1 MAQRFDPITQRF
13 QLSGIDSLF
22 QQNPAN
28 LASNLLRSGMSPQE
42 VSLQTG
48 VNLDELM
55 LLQRDQMTNVP
66 VQPPMATMPMNQTGG
81 ITSTL
86 NRDIMAGDPTGELA
100 MMSSQMVDQMDLL
113 GLTKDEDTAD
123 ALDGVVAAQI
133 NASAEKVQSAAA
145 SGDAAQLAQAQKD
158 ANDVTQL
165 NTSIISFMGNTP
177 EARKEKMNIYREAAA
192 TMLGGREDLEKF
204 IRQPDEALP
213 YMVAGM
219 ALTQSGEQGDDW
231 ITALTNAFSKY
242 AVTKKQ
248 EDRAFEDR
256 YSQFKLNEQMRKED
270 FATNLALQDLKLQA
284 NQLTEK
290 GTPYI
295 VNGGLQILNSME
307 ARSLSR
313 QEGIDLRPYDK
324 DLDGKVSDYT
334 ITTPDGS
341 SMTKLLT
348 NSRASQLQGLGFN
361 IVSGNQNKDTKQYQI
376 IYPPDYTPEVGSRLE
391 NMPSFINLS
400 DSEIKAVREE
410 FPNVDFSDKKV
421 DFIPVIRTID
431 GVATPKLIPETQI
444 NYRTD
449 QRQYASESI
458 IINPETGEVSI
469 SKGSG
474 GSERALNKSRRDAL
488 ADFRSQVNNGGQVF
502 VLLND
507 ILKAADSGADIPS
520 FARGTTNF
528 LQGTLDELK
537 AFGKLIPGLAE
548 NLYATAEG
556 VTGSITSGN
565 KNQHSVRAGD
575 LYSDFMASEDA
586 QTLLGK
592 NVQNREYAAL
602 TFNLAVSLAKA
613 MGLGEARALSDRD
626 LVFAMQVAGLDST
639 NRESL
644 IARHNQIRGDIVK
657 NIYRTEANL
666 KNDVYL
672 TGDGKFKKGLDNIL
686 NTPIDP
692 LKPDVTFASYYQSM
706 TNKGEP
712 ELQDAQTQPATTT
725 QTGYSTEYS
734 NFFSNLDASNLPSL
748 TSMLSKKVNE
758 VSKEPKAT
766 QDKYF
771 TDLGKYLNTLPQDI
785 RETILTALEQAMQGE

>member
-100 MMSSQMVDQMDLL
+100 MLSSQMVDQMDLL

-133 NASAEKVQSAAA
+133 NASAERVQSAAA

-248 EDRAFEDR
+248 GEREFEDR
-256 YSQFKLNEQMRKED
+256 YLQFKLSEQMRKED
-270 FATNLALQDLKLQA
+270 FATNLALKDLDIQA
-284 NQLTEK
+284 SQITEK

-295 VNGGLQILNSME
+295 VNGDLRILNSME
-307 ARSLSR
+307 ARKLSKT
-313 QEGIDLRPYDK
+313 EGITIRPYDK

-334 ITTPDGS
+334 ITGKNGS
-341 SMTKLLT
+341 SVTQLLT
-348 NSRASQLQGLGFN
+348 NSEAAQLQNLGFG
-361 IVSGNQNKDTKQYQI
+361 VVTGNLNKDTKQYQI
-376 IYPPDYTPEVGSRLE
+376 IYPPDFVAQEGSILE
-391 NMPSFINLS
+391 NKPSFINLS
-400 DSEIKAVREE
+400 ESEIQTIRKQ

-421 DFIPVIRTID
+421 DLIPILRTID
-431 GVATPKLIPETQI
+431 GVPTPMLIPETQV
-444 NYRTD
+444 NYKTD
-449 QRQYASESI
+449 QKQYARGLNIEF
-458 IINPETGEVSI
+458 NEDGTVS
-469 SKGSG
+469 
-474 GSERALNKSRRDAL
+474 A
-488 ADFRSQVNNGGQVF
+488 
-502 VLLND
+502 
-507 ILKAADSGADIPS
+507 
-520 FARGTTNF
+520 
-528 LQGTLDELK
+528 
-537 AFGKLIPGLAE
+537 
-548 NLYATAEG
+548 
-556 VTGSITSGN
+556 ITSGSGTNERSLN
-565 KNQHSVRAGD
+565 KDRRRVIKEFRDQATDTAQVYTLLDDIMKVVDGGAQLPAGARGFTNILQRGID
-575 LYSDFMASEDA
+575 EIKS
-586 QTLLGK
+586 LGK
-592 NVQNREYAAL
+592 NLTNIATATNDVLNFTDTIFKGEDGSEITAQQLFNDFSNTPEYAGLLGTNVNNREYQAL

-626 LVFAMQVAGLDST
+626 LVFAMRTAGFDSS
-639 NRESL
+639 NRETLMERHKTLRKQLLRSL
-644 IARHNQIRGDIVK
+644 YQEKI
-657 NIYRTEANL
+657 NL
-666 KNDVYL
+666 EDDVYL
-672 TGDGKFKKGLDNIL
+672 AGDGQFKKGLNAILDN
-686 NTPIDP
+686 PIDP
-692 LKPDVTFASYYQSM
+692 LNPDVTFASLYEGV
-706 TNKGEP
+706 TNKTEP
-712 ELQDAQTQPATTT
+712 ELQDDQTQPTATT
-725 QTGYSTEYS
+725 QTGYSPEYS

-771 TDLGKYLNTLPQDI
+771 ADLGKYMNTLPQDI

>member
-13 QLSGIDSLF
+13 QLSGLDSLF

-66 VQPPMATMPMNQTGG
+66 IQPPMATVPMNQTGG

-86 NRDIMAGDPTGELA
+86 NRDLMGGDPTGELA

-219 ALTQSGEQGDDW
+219 ALTQSGQQGDDW
-231 ITALTNAFSKY
+231 ITALSNAFSKY

-248 EDRAFEDR
+248 EDRAFQDR
-256 YSQFKLNEQMRKED
+256 FLQFKLNEQARKED
-270 FATNLALQDLKLQA
+270 FAVNLALKDLDIQA
-284 NQLTEK
+284 SQITEK

-307 ARSLSR
+307 ARKLSKT
-313 QEGIDLRPYDK
+313 EGVTITPYDK

-348 NSRASQLQGLGFN
+348 NRKAFQLQNLGFD
-361 IVSGNQNKDTKQYQI
+361 VVTGNLNKDTTQYQI

-421 DFIPVIRTID
+421 NLVPIIRTID
-431 GVATPKLIPETQI
+431 GVAMPKLVPETQV

-458 IINPETGEVSI
+458 IVNPDGSVSI
-469 SKGSG
+469 SKGPG

-507 ILKAADSGADIPS
+507 ILKAADSGADLPT

-528 LQGTLDELK
+528 LQGTIDELK
-537 AFGKLIPGLAE
+537 AFGRLIPGLAE

-565 KNQHSVRAGD
+565 KDQFSVRAGD
-575 LYSDFMASEDA
+575 LYSDFMGNEDA

-602 TFNLAVSLAKA
+602 TFNLSVSLAKA
-613 MGLGEARALSDRD
+613 MGLGEARALSDKD
-626 LVFAMQVAGLDST
+626 LVFAMRQAGLDST

-644 IARHNQIRGDIVK
+644 VARHNQLRGDIVK
-657 NIYRTEANL
+657 NIYRTEASL

-672 TGDGKFKKGLDNIL
+672 TGDGKFKEGLTNIL

-692 LKPDVTFASYYQSM
+692 LKPDVTFASYYESM
-706 TNKGEP
+706 SNKTEP
-712 ELQDAQTQPATTT
+712 EPQDAQIQPATTT
-725 QTGYSTEYS
+725 QTGYSQKYNS
-734 NFFSNLDASNLPSL
+734 FFSSL
-748 TSMLSKKVNE
+748 NPE
-758 VSKEPKAT
+758 GN
-766 QDKYF
+766 F
-771 TDLGKYLNTLPQDI
+771 NNTLERLRKKIAQIENESQADQQTYRSDLITFI
-785 RETILTALEQAMQGE
+785 RSLPDGLQQELLGALNME

>member
-13 QLSGIDSLF
+13 QLSGLDSLF

-28 LASNLLRSGMSPQE
+28 LASNLLKSGMSPQE

-66 VQPPMATMPMNQTGG
+66 VQPPMATVPMNQTGG
-81 ITSTL
+81 IASTL

-100 MMSSQMVDQMDLL
+100 MLSSQMVDQMDLL

-145 SGDAAQLAQAQKD
+145 SGDAGQLAQAQKD

-219 ALTQSGEQGDDW
+219 ALSQSGRQGDDW

-248 EDRAFEDR
+248 EDRAFQDR
-256 YSQFKLNEQMRKED
+256 FLQFKLNEQARKED
-270 FATNLALQDLKLQA
+270 FAVNLALKDLDIQA
-284 NQLTEK
+284 SQITEK

-295 VNGGLQILNSME
+295 VNGDLQILNPME
-307 ARSLSR
+307 ARKISKTK
-313 QEGIDLRPYDK
+313 GINIRPYDK
-324 DLDGKVSDYT
+324 EVDGVVSDYT
-334 ITTPDGS
+334 ITGQNGS
-341 SMTKLLT
+341 SVTQLLT
-348 NSRASQLQGLGFN
+348 NSEAKQLQDLGFG
-361 IVSGNQNKDTKQYQI
+361 VVTGNLNKDKKQYQI
-376 IYPPDYTPEVGSRLE
+376 IYPPDYTPKVGSRLE

-400 DSEIKAVREE
+400 ESEIQAIRKE
-410 FPNVDFSDKKV
+410 FPDVDFSDKKV
-421 DFIPVIRTID
+421 DLVPILRNIN
-431 GVATPKLIPETQI
+431 GVPTPMLIPETQV
-444 NYRTD
+444 NYKTD
-449 QRQYASESI
+449 QRQYASGLNIEFG
-458 IINPETGEVSI
+458 PDGKVTGITS
-469 SKGSG
+469 GSG
-474 GSERALNKSRRDAL
+474 NNERSLNKDRRRALKEFRDQATDTAQTYTL
-488 ADFRSQVNNGGQVF
+488 LDDIMKVVDGGAQ
-502 VLLND
+502 LP
-507 ILKAADSGADIPS
+507 AG
-520 FARGTTNF
+520 ARGFTNIV
-528 LQGTLDELK
+528 QRGIDELK
-537 AFGKLIPGLAE
+537 A
-548 NLYATAEG
+548 
-556 VTGSITSGN
+556 
-565 KNQHSVRAGD
+565 
-575 LYSDFMASEDA
+575 
-586 QTLLGK
+586 LGK
-592 NVQNREYAAL
+592 NFVDIATATNDVLNFTDTTFKGADGTAITARQLFNDFSNSPEYAGLLGTNVNNREYQAL

-626 LVFAMQVAGLDST
+626 LVFAMRTAGFDSS

-644 IARHNQIRGDIVK
+644 MERHKTLRKQLLRNLFQEK
-657 NIYRTEANL
+657 LNIEA
-666 KNDVYL
+666 DVYL
-672 TGDGKFKKGLDNIL
+672 IGDDKFVKGLDAIIN
-686 NTPIDP
+686 NPIDP
-692 LKPDVTFASYYQSM
+692 LNPDVTFASLYKSFQNEPDDMPQDTLAQS
-706 TNKGEP
+706 
-712 ELQDAQTQPATTT
+712 ATTT
-725 QTGYSTEYS
+725 QTVYSPEYS

-771 TDLGKYLNTLPQDI
+771 ADLGKYMNTLPQDI

>member
-13 QLSGIDSLF
+13 QLSGLDSLF

-66 VQPPMATMPMNQTGG
+66 IQPPMATVPMNQTGG

-86 NRDIMAGDPTGELA
+86 NRDLMGGDPTGELA

-219 ALTQSGEQGDDW
+219 ALTQSGQQGDDW
-231 ITALTNAFSKY
+231 ITALSNAFSKY

-248 EDRAFEDR
+248 EDRAFQDR
-256 YSQFKLNEQMRKED
+256 FLQFKLNEQARKED
-270 FATNLALQDLKLQA
+270 FAVNLALKDLDIQA
-284 NQLTEK
+284 SQITEK

-307 ARSLSR
+307 ARKLSKT
-313 QEGIDLRPYDK
+313 EGVTITPYDK

-348 NSRASQLQGLGFN
+348 NRKAFQLQNLGFD
-361 IVSGNQNKDTKQYQI
+361 VVTGNLNKDTTQYQI

-421 DFIPVIRTID
+421 NLVPIIRTID
-431 GVATPKLIPETQI
+431 GVAMPKLVPETQV

-458 IINPETGEVSI
+458 IVNPDGSVSI
-469 SKGSG
+469 SKGPG

-507 ILKAADSGADIPS
+507 ILKAADSGADLPT

-528 LQGTLDELK
+528 LQGTIDELK
-537 AFGKLIPGLAE
+537 AFGRLIPGLAE

-565 KNQHSVRAGD
+565 KDQFSVRAGD
-575 LYSDFMASEDA
+575 LYSDFMGNEDA

-602 TFNLAVSLAKA
+602 TFNLSVSLAKA
-613 MGLGEARALSDRD
+613 MGLGEARALSDKD
-626 LVFAMQVAGLDST
+626 LVFAMRQAGLDST

-644 IARHNQIRGDIVK
+644 VARHNQLRGDIVK
-657 NIYRTEANL
+657 NIYRTEASL

-672 TGDGKFKKGLDNIL
+672 TGDGKFKEGLTNIL

-692 LKPDVTFASYYQSM
+692 LKPDVTFASYYESM
-706 TNKGEP
+706 SNKTC
-712 ELQDAQTQPATTT
+712 LLYT
-725 QTGYSTEYS
+725 S
-734 NFFSNLDASNLPSL
+734 PSPRD
-748 TSMLSKKVNE
+748 S
-758 VSKEPKAT
+758 
-766 QDKYF
+766 
-771 TDLGKYLNTLPQDI
+771 
-785 RETILTALEQAMQGE
+785 

>member
-458 IINPETGEVSI
+458 IVNPDGSISI
-469 SKGSG
+469 SKGPG

>member
-13 QLSGIDSLF
+13 QLSGLDSLF

-28 LASNLLRSGMSPQE
+28 LASSLLRSGMSPQE

-66 VQPPMATMPMNQTGG
+66 VQPPMATVPMNQTGG

-100 MMSSQMVDQMDLL
+100 MLSSQMVDQMDLL

-145 SGDAAQLAQAQKD
+145 SGDAGQLAQAQKD

-192 TMLGGREDLEKF
+192 SMLGGREDLEKF

-219 ALTQSGEQGDDW
+219 ALSQSGRQGDDW

-248 EDRAFEDR
+248 EERAFEDR
-256 YSQFKLNEQMRKED
+256 YLQFKLNEQMRKED

-307 ARSLSR
+307 ARNLSR
-313 QEGIDLRPYDK
+313 QEGMSIRPYDK
-324 DLDGKVSDYT
+324 DLDGKVSDFT
-334 ITTPDGS
+334 ITAPDGS

-348 NSRASQLQGLGFN
+348 NSRASQLQGLGFD
-361 IVSGNQNKDTKQYQI
+361 IVSGNINKETKQYQI
-376 IYPPDYTPEVGSRLE
+376 IYPPDYKPKVGSRLE

-410 FPNVDFSDKKV
+410 FDDVDFSDKKV
-421 DFIPVIRTID
+421 DFVPVIRTID
-431 GVATPKLIPETQI
+431 GVPTPKLIPETQI

-458 IINPETGEVSI
+458 IVNPDGTVSI
-469 SKGSG
+469 SKGPG
-474 GSERALNKSRRDAL
+474 GSERSLNKSRRDTQ

-502 VLLND
+502 VLLDD
-507 ILKAADSGADIPS
+507 ILKAADSGADLPT

-537 AFGKLIPGLAE
+537 AFSKLIPGLGE
-548 NLYATAEG
+548 NLFATAEG
-556 VTGSITSGN
+556 VTGTITSGN

-575 LYSDFMASEDA
+575 LYSDFMASKDA

-613 MGLGEARALSDRD
+613 MGLGEARALSDKD
-626 LVFAMQVAGLDST
+626 LVFAMRQAGLDST

-644 IARHNQIRGDIVK
+644 IARHNQLRRQIVTD
-657 NIYRTEANL
+657 IYRTKSNL
-666 KNDVYL
+666 ENDPYL
-672 TGDGKFKKGLDNIL
+672 TGDGKFKEGLNSIL

-692 LKPDVTFASYYQSM
+692 LNPDRTFASFYESM
-706 TNKGEP
+706 TNQAEP
-712 ELQDAQTQPATTT
+712 EPQDTQTQPTTTT
-725 QTGYSTEYS
+725 QTGYSKKYNS
-734 NFFSNLDASNLPSL
+734 FFSSL
-748 TSMLSKKVNE
+748 TPETN
-758 VSKEPKAT
+758 
-766 QDKYF
+766 F
-771 TDLGKYLNTLPQDI
+771 NNTLDRLRKKIAQIENESQADQQTYRSDLITFI
-785 RETILTALEQAMQGE
+785 RSLPDGLQQELLGALNIE

>member
-13 QLSGIDSLF
+13 QLSGLDSLF

-66 VQPPMATMPMNQTGG
+66 VQPPMATVPINQTGG

-86 NRDIMAGDPTGELA
+86 NRDLMGSDPTGELA

-231 ITALTNAFSKY
+231 ITALSNAFSKY
-242 AVTKKQ
+242 AITKKQ
-248 EDRAFEDR
+248 GEREFEDR
-256 YSQFKLNEQMRKED
+256 YLQFKLNEQMRKED

-307 ARSLSR
+307 ARNLSR
-313 QEGIDLRPYDK
+313 QEGMSIRPYDK

-334 ITTPDGS
+334 ITTSDGS

-376 IYPPDYTPEVGSRLE
+376 IYPPDYTPKVGSRLE

-400 DSEIKAVREE
+400 ESEIKAVREE

-421 DFIPVIRTID
+421 NLVPIIRTID
-431 GVATPKLIPETQI
+431 GVAMPKLVPETQV

-458 IINPETGEVSI
+458 IVNPETGEVSI
-469 SKGSG
+469 VKGPE
-474 GSERALNKSRRDAL
+474 GSERSLNKSRRDAQ

-502 VLLND
+502 VLLDD

-537 AFGKLIPGLAE
+537 AFSKLIPGLGE
-548 NLYATAEG
+548 NLFATAEG

-565 KNQHSVRAGD
+565 KGQFSVRAGD
-575 LYSDFMASEDA
+575 LYSDFMASKDA

-613 MGLGEARALSDRD
+613 MGLGEARALSDKD
-626 LVFAMQVAGLDST
+626 LVFAMRQAGLDST

-644 IARHNQIRGDIVK
+644 VARHNQLRRQIVTD
-657 NIYRTEANL
+657 IYRAKDNL
-666 KNDVYL
+666 ENDVYL
-672 TGDGKFKKGLDNIL
+672 TGDGKFKKGLNSIL
-686 NTPIDP
+686 NTAIDP
-692 LKPDVTFASYYQSM
+692 LNPDRTFASFYESM

-712 ELQDAQTQPATTT
+712 ELQDAQNQSATTT
-725 QTGYSTEYS
+725 QTGYSQKYNS
-734 NFFSNLDASNLPSL
+734 FFSSL
-748 TSMLSKKVNE
+748 NPE
-758 VSKEPKAT
+758 GN
-766 QDKYF
+766 F
-771 TDLGKYLNTLPQDI
+771 NNTLERLRKKIAQIENESQADQQTYRNDLITFI
-785 RETILTALEQAMQGE
+785 RSLPDGLQQELLGALNIE

>member
-13 QLSGIDSLF
+13 QLSGLDSLF

-66 VQPPMATMPMNQTGG
+66 IQPPMATVPMNQTGG

-86 NRDIMAGDPTGELA
+86 NRDLMGGDPTGELA

-219 ALTQSGEQGDDW
+219 ALTQSGQQGDDW
-231 ITALTNAFSKY
+231 ITALSNAFSKY

-248 EDRAFEDR
+248 EDRAFQDR
-256 YSQFKLNEQMRKED
+256 FLQFKLNEQARKED
-270 FATNLALQDLKLQA
+270 FAVNLALKDLDIQA
-284 NQLTEK
+284 SQITEK

-307 ARSLSR
+307 ARKLSKT
-313 QEGIDLRPYDK
+313 EGVTITPYDK

-348 NSRASQLQGLGFN
+348 NRKAFQLQNLGFD
-361 IVSGNQNKDTKQYQI
+361 VVTGNLNKDTTQYQI

-421 DFIPVIRTID
+421 NLVPIIRTID
-431 GVATPKLIPETQI
+431 GVAMPKLVPETQV

-458 IINPETGEVSI
+458 IVNPDGSVSI
-469 SKGSG
+469 SKGPG

-507 ILKAADSGADIPS
+507 ILKAADSGADLPT

-528 LQGTLDELK
+528 LQGTIDELK
-537 AFGKLIPGLAE
+537 AFGRLIPGLAE

-565 KNQHSVRAGD
+565 KDQFSVRAGD
-575 LYSDFMASEDA
+575 LYSDFMGNEDA

-602 TFNLAVSLAKA
+602 TFNLSVSLAKA
-613 MGLGEARALSDRD
+613 MGLGEARALSDKD
-626 LVFAMQVAGLDST
+626 LVFAMRQAGLDST

-644 IARHNQIRGDIVK
+644 VARHNQLRGDIVK
-657 NIYRTEANL
+657 NIYSSECR
-666 KNDVYL
+666 YRH
-672 TGDGKFKKGLDNIL
+672 TGCIKFIL
-686 NTPIDP
+686 QR
-692 LKPDVTFASYYQSM
+692 S
-706 TNKGEP
+706 
-712 ELQDAQTQPATTT
+712 
-725 QTGYSTEYS
+725 
-734 NFFSNLDASNLPSL
+734 
-748 TSMLSKKVNE
+748 
-758 VSKEPKAT
+758 
-766 QDKYF
+766 
-771 TDLGKYLNTLPQDI
+771 
-785 RETILTALEQAMQGE
+785 

>member
-48 VNLDELM
+48 INLDELM

-66 VQPPMATMPMNQTGG
+66 IQPPMATVPMNQTGG

-86 NRDIMAGDPTGELA
+86 NRDLMGGDPTGELA

-145 SGDAAQLAQAQKD
+145 SGDAGQLAQAQKD

-165 NTSIISFMGNTP
+165 NASIISYMGNTP

-219 ALTQSGEQGDDW
+219 ALTQSGQQGDDW
-231 ITALTNAFSKY
+231 ITALSNAFSKY

-248 EDRAFEDR
+248 EDRAFQDR
-256 YSQFKLNEQMRKED
+256 FLQFKLNEQARKED
-270 FATNLALQDLKLQA
+270 FAVNLALKDLDIQA
-284 NQLTEK
+284 SQITEK

-295 VNGGLQILNSME
+295 VNGDLKILNPLE
-307 ARSLSR
+307 ARNLSKT
-313 QEGIDLRPYDK
+313 EGITIRPYDK

-334 ITTPDGS
+334 ITGQNGS
-341 SMTKLLT
+341 SVTQLLT
-348 NSRASQLQGLGFN
+348 NSEAAQLQNLGFG
-361 IVSGNQNKDTKQYQI
+361 VVTGNLNKDTKQYQI
-376 IYPPDYTPEVGSRLE
+376 IYPPDFVPEEGSRLE
-391 NMPSFINLS
+391 NKPSFINLS
-400 DSEIKAVREE
+400 ETEIQAIRKQ
-410 FPNVDFSDKKV
+410 FPRVDFSDKKV
-421 DFIPVIRTID
+421 DLIPILRTID
-431 GVATPKLIPETQI
+431 GVPTPMLVPETQV
-444 NYRTD
+444 NYKTD
-449 QRQYASESI
+449 QKQYARGLNIEF
-458 IINPETGEVSI
+458 GE
-469 SKGSG
+469 
-474 GSERALNKSRRDAL
+474 D
-488 ADFRSQVNNGGQVF
+488 
-502 VLLND
+502 
-507 ILKAADSGADIPS
+507 
-520 FARGTTNF
+520 
-528 LQGTLDELK
+528 
-537 AFGKLIPGLAE
+537 GKV
-548 NLYATAEG
+548 TA
-556 VTGSITSGN
+556 ITSGSGSNERSLN
-565 KNQHSVRAGD
+565 KDRRRALKEFRD
-575 LYSDFMASEDA
+575 QATDTA
-586 QTLLGK
+586 QTYTLLDDIMKVVEGGAQLPAGARGFTNILQRGIDEIKSLGQNLTNVVTATNDVLNFKATTYEGADGTKITAQQLFNDFTNNPEYAGLLGT
-592 NVQNREYAAL
+592 NVNNREYQAL

-626 LVFAMQVAGLDST
+626 LVFAMRTAGFDSS
-639 NRESL
+639 NRETL
-644 IARHNQIRGDIVK
+644 MERHKTLRKQLLRNLYQEK
-657 NIYRTEANL
+657 FNIEA
-666 KNDVYL
+666 DVYL
-672 TGDGKFKKGLDNIL
+672 KADDQFVEGLNAIL
-686 NTPIDP
+686 NNPIDP
-692 LKPDVTFASYYQSM
+692 LKPDVTFASLFQ
-706 TNKGEP
+706 GAQDEP
-712 ELQDAQTQPATTT
+712 DDMPQDTQPQSATTT
-725 QTGYSTEYS
+725 QTGYSPEYS
-734 NFFSNLDASNLPSL
+734 NFFSNLDASNLPGL

-771 TDLGKYLNTLPQDI
+771 TDLGKYMNTLPQDI
-785 RETILTALEQAMQGE
+785 RQTILTALEQAMQGE

>member
-100 MMSSQMVDQMDLL
+100 MLSSQMVDQMDLL

-133 NASAEKVQSAAA
+133 NASAERVQSAAA

-248 EDRAFEDR
+248 GEREFEDR
-256 YSQFKLNEQMRKED
+256 YLQFKLSEQMRKED
-270 FATNLALQDLKLQA
+270 FATNLALKDLDIQA
-284 NQLTEK
+284 SQITEK

-295 VNGGLQILNSME
+295 VNGDLRILNSME
-307 ARSLSR
+307 ARKLSKT
-313 QEGIDLRPYDK
+313 EGITIRPYDK

-334 ITTPDGS
+334 ITGKNGS
-341 SMTKLLT
+341 SVTQLLT
-348 NSRASQLQGLGFN
+348 NSEAAQLQNLGFG
-361 IVSGNQNKDTKQYQI
+361 VVTGNLNKDTKQYQI
-376 IYPPDYTPEVGSRLE
+376 IYPPDFVAQEGSILE
-391 NMPSFINLS
+391 NKPSFINLS
-400 DSEIKAVREE
+400 ESEIQTIRKQ

-421 DFIPVIRTID
+421 DLIPILRTID
-431 GVATPKLIPETQI
+431 GVPTPMLIPETQV
-444 NYRTD
+444 NYKTD
-449 QRQYASESI
+449 QKQYARGLNIEF
-458 IINPETGEVSI
+458 NEDGTVS
-469 SKGSG
+469 
-474 GSERALNKSRRDAL
+474 A
-488 ADFRSQVNNGGQVF
+488 
-502 VLLND
+502 
-507 ILKAADSGADIPS
+507 
-520 FARGTTNF
+520 
-528 LQGTLDELK
+528 
-537 AFGKLIPGLAE
+537 
-548 NLYATAEG
+548 
-556 VTGSITSGN
+556 ITSGSGTNERSLN
-565 KNQHSVRAGD
+565 KDRRKVIKEFRDQATDTAQVYTLLDDIMKVVDGGAQLPAGARGFTNILQRGID
-575 LYSDFMASEDA
+575 EIKS
-586 QTLLGK
+586 LGK
-592 NVQNREYAAL
+592 NLTNIATATNDVLNFTDTIFKGEDGSEITAQQLFNDFSNTPEYAGLLGTNVNNREYQAL

-626 LVFAMQVAGLDST
+626 LVFAMRTAGFDSS
-639 NRESL
+639 NRETLMERHKTLRKQLLRSL
-644 IARHNQIRGDIVK
+644 YQEKI
-657 NIYRTEANL
+657 NL
-666 KNDVYL
+666 EDDVYL
-672 TGDGKFKKGLDNIL
+672 AGDGQFKKGLNAILDN
-686 NTPIDP
+686 PIDP
-692 LKPDVTFASYYQSM
+692 LNPDVTFASLYEGV
-706 TNKGEP
+706 TNKTEP
-712 ELQDAQTQPATTT
+712 ELQDDQTQPTATT
-725 QTGYSTEYS
+725 QTGYSPEYS

-771 TDLGKYLNTLPQDI
+771 ADLGKYMNTLPQDI